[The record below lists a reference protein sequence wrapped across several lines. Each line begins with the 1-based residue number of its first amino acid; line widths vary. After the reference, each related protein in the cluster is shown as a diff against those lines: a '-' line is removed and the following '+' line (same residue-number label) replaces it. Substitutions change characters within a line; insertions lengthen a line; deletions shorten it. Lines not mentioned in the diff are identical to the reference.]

1 MESPTHLKSLQA
13 VEMALR
19 MGSMTKAAQVLSITP
34 AALGQ
39 RVKVLEDYLGIS
51 LFGRGRSGLIVSA
64 ELAAALPHLK
74 LAFAELEEAA
84 RELDLQRGQELHIAA
99 PSDFA
104 ELWLKPRLGEFR
116 KLLPNMRI
124 CLNGVGDAPMRL
136 GKGDCTIAYGPPLA
150 SQSTEVLIND
160 YAVPICSRANLERT
174 AALPAATRLEGFPL
188 LHVDFYKDDP
198 ARISWAEWIAHNH
211 VQRTAPE
218 RGIRFRRIIDTLNA
232 VAADAG
238 LALCGIA
245 LLETE
250 IAAGRIKFPCGLD
263 GGIWS
268 SWGFVASFPERSQA
282 RPLVRRFREW
292 LVSESI
298 ATSTWLE
305 SVTSKPRL

>member
-1 MESPTHLKSLQA
+1 METPTHLKSLQA

-19 MGSMTKAAQVLSITP
+19 MGSMTKAAQILSITP

-51 LFGRGRSGLIVSA
+51 LFGRGRSGLIVSP

-116 KLLPNMRI
+116 KLHTNARI
-124 CLNGVGDAPMRL
+124 CLNGTGDAPMRL
-136 GKGDCTIAYGPPLA
+136 GKGDCTIAFGP
-150 SQSTEVLIND
+150 QVGTQRTEVLFSE
-160 YAVPICSRANLERT
+160 YVLPICSPANLDRT
-174 AALPAATRLEGFPL
+174 AALPEATRLEGFPL
-188 LHVDFYKDDP
+188 LHVDFFKDDP
-198 ARISWAEWIAHNH
+198 AGISWPKWIAKNH
-211 VQRTAPE
+211 VQRAAPE
-218 RGIRFRRIIDTLNA
+218 RGIRFRRITDTLDA

-245 LLETE
+245 LLEPQ
-250 IAAGRIKFPCGLD
+250 IAAGRIRFPCGVD
-263 GGIWS
+263 GGIWGA
-268 SWGFVASFPERSQA
+268 WGFVANVPARSQS
-282 RPLVRRFREW
+282 RPLVQRFREW
-292 LVSESI
+292 LMAESE
-298 ATSTWLE
+298 ATRTWLE
-305 SVTSKPRL
+305 SIASKP